1 MRAKRMK
8 RGLWQAIG
16 LIMLLSLVIVGCSK
30 AEEKEAQPSSQ
41 PSSTSSTA
49 TQPAD
54 PEKKEEI
61 SVSIYDRGNIPAE
74 EGTPVKNRWTEWI
87 NENAP
92 VKVNFVA
99 VPRWEEDQKYNTL
112 LASGDVPDLI
122 FNWSPHL
129 RSRLYSQN
137 LLLPLDE
144 LIDQHSTEYKKVL
157 DSYPAMKTLGTRDDG
172 KLYQLGGVG
181 RMEPSV
187 AMWIRADW
195 LKKLELEVPTT
206 TEELFDVMKAFVERD
221 PDGNNVKDTYG
232 FHLSFI
238 GGKLVENMFGSDN
251 GIGWYLEDGQYIHD
265 WERSAAAADCKKR
278 MYDAGLIDKD
288 YLTDQ
293 NGEKAQQ
300 DFVNGK
306 LGIFGA
312 LGVAQ
317 ARGFQVYEALKS
329 NDPSAEIIAIE
340 LPRSEFGQFS
350 AEVEPP
356 YFVSAVIY
364 SQTKKSEAVMK
375 YIDFLL
381 QESTQRTLKYGIE
394 GEHWKADENGCPVPI
409 DAEKNAKEL
418 SWNFDLSMLSQPIS
432 EGICNDFV
440 ASQLDPNKPLEKEY
454 IDIVNQAREAYISAE
469 RPFAVD
475 IDLSTT
481 AELPQDL
488 MVNKEMALKA
498 AQDVF
503 VKAIVGGTA
512 YPIDKA
518 LSDAKALW
526 EKGGGLEVDEATAE
540 WYSRNKNNILLTK
553 DYYINN

>member
-1 MRAKRMK
+1 MRAKAMK
-8 RGLWQAIG
+8 RGLWQAVG
-16 LIMLLSLVIVGCSK
+16 ALLLLSLIMIGCSK
-30 AEEKEAQPSSQ
+30 SEEKETQPSGQ
-41 PSSTSSTA
+41 TSTSGTP
-49 TQPAD
+49 TQSGK
-54 PEKKEEI
+54 PEQKEEI
-61 SVSIYDRGNIPAE
+61 TVSIYDRGNIPAE

-87 NENAP
+87 NEHAP

-99 VPRWEEDQKYNTL
+99 IPRWEEDQKYNTL

-129 RSRLYSQN
+129 RSRLYAQN

-144 LIDQHSTEYKKVL
+144 LITQKSAEYKKVL
-157 DSYPAMKTLGTRDDG
+157 DNYPAMKTLGTRDDG

-195 LKKLELEVPTT
+195 LKKLELEVPKT
-206 TEELFDVMKAFVERD
+206 TEELFEVMKAFVERD

-232 FHLSFI
+232 FHLSFV

-251 GIGWYLEDGQYIHD
+251 GVGWYLDNGEYVHD
-265 WERSAAAADCKKR
+265 WERSAAAAAYKKR

-288 YLTDQ
+288 FLTDQ

-306 LGIFGA
+306 LGIFGV

-317 ARGFQVYEALKS
+317 ARGFQVYEALKN
-329 NDPSAEIIAIE
+329 NDPNAEIIAIE
-340 LPRSEFGQFS
+340 LPKSEIGQFS

-356 YFVSAVIY
+356 YFVSAVVY
-364 SQTKKSEAVMK
+364 GQTKKSEAVMK

-432 EGICNDFV
+432 EGDCNDFV
-440 ASQLDPNKPLEKEY
+440 ATQLDPNKPLEKAY
-454 IDIVNQAREAYISAE
+454 IDIVNQAREAYISAD
-469 RPFAVD
+469 RPFAAD
-475 IDLSTT
+475 IDLSTA

-488 MVNKEMALKA
+488 TVNKEMALKA

-503 VKAIVGGTA
+503 IKSIVGGTA

-518 LSDAKALW
+518 LTDAQAVW
-526 EKGGGLEVDEATAE
+526 DNGGGKEVDKATAE
-540 WYSRNKNNILLTK
+540 WYATNKNNILLTK
-553 DYYINN
+553 DYYNN